1 MNEAS
6 GSLPSDIGLYWTI
19 RSGMAAEYDRV
30 HATVWPRLEQ
40 RMRELGVVRF
50 SIFRRGEEVFAHL
63 DRHRLS
69 GVHARPMR
77 RSVAQE
83 WERQFD
89 DLLIVEHPD
98 PETGWPE
105 RLVHV
110 WSM

>member
-6 GSLPSDIGLYWTI
+6 GTPEHIGLYWTI

-30 HATVWPRLEQ
+30 HATVWTRLEQ

-63 DRHRLS
+63 TVTDYPAFTRAYAADL
-69 GVHARPMR
+69 
-77 RSVAQE
+77 VAQE

-89 DLLIVEHPD
+89 DLLLVEHPD

>member
-1 MNEAS
+1 VNEVA
-6 GSLPSDIGLYWTI
+6 GAPEHVGLYWTI

-30 HATVWPRLEQ
+30 HATVWPQLEQ
-40 RMRELGVVRF
+40 RMRELGVARF

-63 DRHRLS
+63 TVTDYPAFTTAYALDQ
-69 GVHARPMR
+69 
-77 RSVAQE
+77 VAQE

>member
-1 MNEAS
+1 MNEVS
-6 GSLPSDIGLYWTI
+6 GAHEHIGLYWTI
-19 RSGMAAEYDRV
+19 RAGMAAEYDRV

-63 DRHRLS
+63 TVTDYPAFTRAYAADL
-69 GVHARPMR
+69 
-77 RSVAQE
+77 VAQE

-89 DLLIVEHPD
+89 DLLLVEHPD

>member
-6 GSLPSDIGLYWTI
+6 GTPEHIGLYWTI

-63 DRHRLS
+63 TVTDYPAFTRAYAADL
-69 GVHARPMR
+69 
-77 RSVAQE
+77 VAQE

-89 DLLIVEHPD
+89 ELLLVEHPD

>member
-1 MNEAS
+1 MSGAPEAV
-6 GSLPSDIGLYWTI
+6 GEVGLYWTI

-30 HATVWPRLEQ
+30 HATVWSQLED
-40 RMRELGVVRF
+40 RMRELGVTRF

-63 DRHRLS
+63 TVIDYP
-69 GVHARPMR
+69 AFTKAYAADQ
-77 RSVAQE
+77 VAQE

>member
-1 MNEAS
+1 VNQVS
-6 GSLPSDIGLYWTI
+6 GAPEHIGLYWTI
-19 RSGMAAEYDRV
+19 RAGMAAEYDRV

-63 DRHRLS
+63 TVTDYPAFTRAYAADL
-69 GVHARPMR
+69 
-77 RSVAQE
+77 VAQE

-89 DLLIVEHPD
+89 DLLLVEHPD

>member
-1 MNEAS
+1 MSAAPEAVS
-6 GSLPSDIGLYWTI
+6 EVGLHWTI

-30 HATVWPRLEQ
+30 HATVWPRLED
-40 RMRELGVVRF
+40 RMRELGVRRF

-63 DRHRLS
+63 TVIDYPAFTKAYALDQ
-69 GVHARPMR
+69 
-77 RSVAQE
+77 VAQE

>member
-1 MNEAS
+1 MNPAA
-6 GSLPSDIGLYWTI
+6 GGPDQVGLYWTI
-19 RSGMAAEYDRV
+19 RSGMAGEYDRV
-30 HATVWPRLEQ
+30 HATVWPKLEQ
-40 RMRELGVVRF
+40 RMRDLGVVQF

-63 DRHRLS
+63 TVGDYPAFTKAYGADQL
-69 GVHARPMR
+69 
-77 RSVAQE
+77 AQE